1 MLNSNL
7 CRYSDVHTLFKGTI
21 TFLGAGDTEAAIA
34 AVRNNKQVVLKKLY
48 IIYELH
54 KQNK

>member
-48 IIYELH
+48 IIY
-54 KQNK
+54 